1 MAACSVRKPSAY
13 LCIPT
18 TSSGD
23 DFGLADKIP
32 NSPAKFPCSTE
43 IIPGLHINVYL
54 GAHSQLQ
61 ASRTFANKKPI
72 PTGGH
77 GVHPP
82 STYGKMHNESCDH
95 SDKSHYAMQFITV
108 YRGYT
113 ISLFFADDG
122 NLKCVARCHLLRDGG
137 RMAQAR
143 QKILC
148 IEDDRETAALIS
160 EELIDCGFEVSTA
173 YGGEEGL
180 LAIMKATPDL
190 VLCDI
195 SMPTMT
201 GLEVLERLTEFAPRL
216 GRIPFV
222 FVTALAN
229 RDNELKGRR
238 LGVNDYVAKPI
249 DFERLVFIINARIAG
264 VARTKLGPK
273 SAKLSD
279 REIEVLSLVARGKIS
294 VEIARKLHL
303 SKRLMPGS
311 NCARRRGPRRRL
323 I

>member
-1 MAACSVRKPSAY
+1 
-13 LCIPT
+13 
-18 TSSGD
+18 
-23 DFGLADKIP
+23 
-32 NSPAKFPCSTE
+32 
-43 IIPGLHINVYL
+43 
-54 GAHSQLQ
+54 
-61 ASRTFANKKPI
+61 
-72 PTGGH
+72 
-77 GVHPP
+77 
-82 STYGKMHNESCDH
+82 
-95 SDKSHYAMQFITV
+95 
-108 YRGYT
+108 
-113 ISLFFADDG
+113 
-122 NLKCVARCHLLRDGG
+122 
-137 RMAQAR
+137 MAQAR
-143 QKILC
+143 KKILC
-148 IEDDRETAALIS
+148 IEDDRETAVLIA

-201 GLEVLERLTEFAPRL
+201 GFEVLERLTEFAPRL

-238 LGVNDYVAKPI
+238 LGADDYVTKPI

-273 SAKLSD
+273 SEKLSD

-303 SKRLMPGS
+303 SKRTIDFHVD
-311 NCARRRGPRRRL
+311 NARIKLRAATRTEAATKALASDL
-323 I
+323 IKP